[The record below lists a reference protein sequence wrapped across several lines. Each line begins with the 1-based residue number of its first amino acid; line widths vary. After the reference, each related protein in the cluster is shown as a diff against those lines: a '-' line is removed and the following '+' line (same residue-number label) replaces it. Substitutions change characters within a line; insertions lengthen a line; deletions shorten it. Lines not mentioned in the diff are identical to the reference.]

1 MRKQIKGTRILFP
14 ILLRQHRLRL
24 LLWLAGL
31 VSVTCFV
38 AYAYPE
44 MYPDQASR
52 EAYSITMENPAMI
65 AMLGI
70 GYEHYQEIGS
80 LFALEMLLFSAIAVA
95 VMNILLMSKLTRD
108 DEENGN
114 LELVQSRSVGRL
126 SYLTASFMV
135 MLSVNILFV
144 ILLAAAMGSMQIE
157 GFGFTGVVL
166 YSGLLGSFGLLF
178 GTMTAFFAH
187 FVTSSRGT
195 SVLSFAA
202 LFFFYLLR
210 AVGDVNVVFLSWIS
224 PLGWLSRAYVFVE
237 NNVFPI
243 GLLLVS
249 SLGLGILAFILQS
262 KRDIGDGLLPE
273 RAGSVHASAF
283 LKTKVGLVMR
293 LQKTMIFMWT
303 IGILLLN
310 IVFALILGDLE
321 AFFLENEAM
330 QAFLTGEGSVMEQF
344 IILLMGI
351 MALFITAPVIISFLR
366 LRGEE
371 KANRTE
377 LVFSRAVSRMQ
388 LLKAYLIPSI
398 LIAVLLPILQAM
410 ALWSAGA
417 AVSEDMMP
425 FSDVLGASMVYIP
438 ALLLVLGM
446 AVLFIGWLPRAASLV
461 WLFLVYGF
469 IVIYLGDILELPDWV
484 RSLSIYEHVPVYP
497 SEELSYAALLIL
509 CGISVFLLFIGAM
522 GYKRRD
528 IEG

>member
-1 MRKQIKGTRILFP
+1 MKRHIKGTGILFP
-14 ILLRQHRLRL
+14 ILMRQHRLRL

-31 VSVTCFV
+31 VLVTCSV
-38 AYAYPE
+38 AYAYPG

-95 VMNILLMSKLTRD
+95 IMNILLMSRLTRD
-108 DEENGN
+108 DEENGI
-114 LELVQSRSVGRL
+114 LELVQSKSVGRL

-135 MLSVNILFV
+135 MLSANILLI
-144 ILLAAAMGSMQIE
+144 ILLVTAMTAMRID
-157 GFGFTGVVL
+157 GFGFSGIVL
-166 YSGLLGSFGLLF
+166 YSSLLGSFGLLF
-178 GTMTAFFAH
+178 GTLTAFFAH
-187 FVTSSRGT
+187 LATSSRGT
-195 SVLSFAA
+195 SIFSFGA

-210 AVGDVNVVFLSWIS
+210 AIGDVEVTFLSWIS
-224 PLGWLSRAYVFVE
+224 PLGWLSRAYVFVG
-237 NNVFPI
+237 NNSLPVV
-243 GLLLVS
+243 LLLVS
-249 SLGLGILAFILQS
+249 SIGIGMIAFILQA

-273 RAGSVHASAF
+273 RAGAMRASAF
-283 LKTKVGLVMR
+283 LKTKIGLGIR
-293 LQKTMIFMWT
+293 LQRTMILMWM

-330 QAFLTGEGSVMEQF
+330 QAFLTGDGNVMEQF
-344 IILLMGI
+344 IVLLMAI

-377 LVFSRAVSRMQ
+377 LLFSRAVSRMQ
-388 LLKAYLIPSI
+388 LLRAYLVSAIM
-398 LIAVLLPILQAM
+398 IAVVLPTLQAIT
-410 ALWSAGA
+410 LWSVGFII
-417 AVSEDMMP
+417 SEEMMS
-425 FSDVLGASMVYIP
+425 FADVLGASVVYIP
-438 ALLLVLGM
+438 ALLLVLGI
-446 AVLFIGWLPRAASLV
+446 AVLLIGWLPKATSLV
-461 WLFLVYGF
+461 WVFLVYGF

-484 RSLSIYEHVPVYP
+484 RNLSVYEYIPAYP
-497 SEELSYAALLIL
+497 NEELSYPVLLIL
-509 CGISVFLLFIGAM
+509 SGISILMMVIGAL

-528 IEG
+528 MEG

>member
-1 MRKQIKGTRILFP
+1 MRKHIKGTGILFP
-14 ILLRQHRLRL
+14 ILMRQHRLRL

-31 VSVTCFV
+31 VLVTCSV
-38 AYAYPE
+38 AYAYPD

-52 EAYSITMENPAMI
+52 EAYAMTMENPAMV

-95 VMNILLMSKLTRD
+95 IMNILLMSKLTRD
-108 DEENGN
+108 DEENGI

-135 MLSVNILFV
+135 MLSANILLV
-144 ILLAAAMGSMQIE
+144 ILHITAMAIMQIE
-157 GFGFTGVVL
+157 GFGFSGVVL
-166 YSGLLGSFGLLF
+166 YSSLLGSFGLLF
-178 GTMTAFFAH
+178 GTLTAFFAH
-187 FVTSSRGT
+187 FVASSRGA
-195 SVLSFAA
+195 SLFSFSA

-210 AVGDVNVVFLSWIS
+210 AVGDVETAFLSWVS

-237 NNVFPI
+237 DNWLPV

-249 SLGLGILAFILQS
+249 SIGFGIIAYILQA

-273 RAGSVHASAF
+273 RAGTVHASAF
-283 LKTKVGLVMR
+283 LKTRAGLVIR
-293 LQKTMIFMWT
+293 LQKTMIVMWT

-321 AFFLENEAM
+321 TFFLENEAM
-330 QAFLTGEGSVMEQF
+330 QAFLTEEGNVMEQF
-344 IILLMGI
+344 IVLLMGI
-351 MALFITAPVIISFLR
+351 MALFITAPVVISFLR

-388 LLKAYLIPSI
+388 LLRAYLIPAI
-398 LIAVLLPILQAM
+398 LIAVLLPILQAI

-417 AVSEDMMP
+417 VISEDMMS
-425 FSDVLGASMVYIP
+425 FTDVLGASIVYIP
-438 ALLLVLGM
+438 ALLLVLGV
-446 AVLFIGWLPRAASLV
+446 AVLLIGWLPRITSLV
-461 WLFLVYGF
+461 WLFLIYGF

-484 RSLSIYEHVPVYP
+484 RNLSVYEHVPVYP
-497 SEELSYAALLIL
+497 SEELSFAALLIL
-509 CGISVFLLFIGAM
+509 CGISVLLIFIGAW

-528 IEG
+528 VEG